1 MEAPAAGSD
10 DVHYSE
16 ESRGPN
22 WKIGELPMTVKEGSM
37 SNRLHWNRTKNR
49 STILVFSRI
58 VLLAATAGFGSAAA
72 QTYISAEPIPS
83 SQIVGTANLASIESL
98 SYATRAL
105 WSQRL
110 LDDCRIVQ
118 NTIDVLSDNGAIS
131 TVFPGNTRYLVAAG
145 GFQGV
150 TDPSYVFTIQDSGPV
165 GASAADIFVLDN
177 VLGYA
182 LNQGGT
188 AQFGLQYNPNN
199 PDEFSNQ
206 YAVVTF
212 AGALTGEHAG
222 EFFNY
227 LGMID
232 PALWT
237 GTDAGFTQINFSNS
251 PVNNYMLNDS
261 MLFLIGDVTTPEFIT
276 GLFKAAITTP
286 GAAYWPIGRNGPTV
300 ATAGAAFPG
309 NDWIAYPGG
318 DQYLSN
324 LVKPSP
330 RLLRDLAALRMQH
343 LQAVANLLN
352 AIKQGNV
359 SQYLDK
365 EFRCPQQ

>member
-1 MEAPAAGSD
+1 MEIWRTPD
-10 DVHYSE
+10 D
-16 ESRGPN
+16 RQG
-22 WKIGELPMTVKEGSM
+22 GSM
-37 SNRLHWNRTKNR
+37 DNWPNWNRTKKQ
-49 STILVFSRI
+49 STVHFLGV
-58 VLLAATAGFGSAAA
+58 VLLAATLGTSPAPG

-98 SYATRAL
+98 SYASRAL
-105 WSQRL
+105 WGQRL
-110 LDDCRIVQ
+110 LTDCRIVQ
-118 NTIDVLSDNGAIS
+118 NTIKALSDNGEIS

-150 TDPSYVFTIQDSGPV
+150 TDPSYVLTIQDSGL
-165 GASAADIFVLDN
+165 GAASAADIFVLDN
-177 VLGYA
+177 VLGYV

-188 AQFGLQYNPNN
+188 AQFGLHYNANN
-199 PDEFSNQ
+199 PYEFSNQ

-212 AGALTGEHAG
+212 AAALTGEHAM

-227 LGMID
+227 LGTID

-251 PVNNYMLNDS
+251 PVYNYMLNDS
-261 MLFLIGDVTTPEFIT
+261 MLFLIGDVPTSEFVN
-276 GLFKAAITTP
+276 GLFRAAITTP
-286 GAAYWPIGRNGPTV
+286 NAAYWPIDRNGPTV

-324 LVKPSP
+324 LVNPS
-330 RLLRDLAALRMQH
+330 RWLLRELAALRMQH
-343 LQAVANLLN
+343 LQAVADLLK

-359 SQYLDK
+359 SQYLNSQ
-365 EFRCPQQ
+365 FTCPQR